1 MTGTFLET
9 EYDDLRGLAKKLHI
23 LLPEAFW
30 EFEIRSKNSQ
40 LISRHRQRSHSWVRN
55 AYNLI
60 VCQAA
65 AVPGDSAVGLAV
77 VDVNGTTR
85 SDTTTQPASG
95 LSSGGASNSS
105 IYVNLG
111 NGIYA
116 GAGVDTF
123 GIVVGTGNNPESLES
138 YALGTKIVSGNLA
151 GQLSYSATDPPAI
164 STIGT
169 TKTVAWVR
177 YFNNNSGG
185 SITVNEVGVYTKGTY
200 DNSSATFMLCRD
212 LLAGGVIVPNTG
224 QLKVTYTLQLTYP
237 A

>member
-1 MTGTFLET
+1 MKGTILEND
-9 EYDDLRGLAKKLHI
+9 YDEMRKLAKKLHI

-30 EFEIRSKNSQ
+30 EFEVRDRQGRIVA
-40 LISRHRQRSHSWVRN
+40 RHRQRSHSWVRN
-55 AYNLI
+55 AYNLM

-65 AVPGDSAVGLAV
+65 AVAGDAAVGLAL
-77 VDVNGTTR
+77 VDVNGSTR
-85 SDTTTQPASG
+85 SDVTTQPASG
-95 LSSGGASNSS
+95 SSSGGASNSS

-111 NGIYA
+111 SGIYA
-116 GAGVDTF
+116 AAGIDAF
-123 GIVVGTGNNPESLES
+123 GIVVGTGGNPESLES
-138 YALGTKIVSGNLA
+138 YALGAKIASGNLA
-151 GQLSYSATDPPAI
+151 GQLSYSLTDPPAV
-164 STIGT
+164 STVGT

-185 SITVNEVGVYTKGTY
+185 DITVNEVGVYTKGTY

-212 LLAGGVIVPNTG
+212 LLAGGVNVPNTG

>member
-1 MTGTFLET
+1 MTGAFLET
-9 EYDDLRGLAKKLHI
+9 EYDDLRKLAKKLHI

-30 EFEIRSKNSQ
+30 EFEVRDKNG
-40 LISRHRQRSHSWVRN
+40 LTLARHRQRSHSWVRN
-55 AYNLI
+55 AYNLM

-65 AVPGDSAVGLAV
+65 AVPGDLAVGLAV
-77 VDVNGTTR
+77 VDINGTAR
-85 SDTTTQPASG
+85 SDATTQPASG

-116 GAGVDTF
+116 GAGVDLF

-138 YALGTKIVSGNLA
+138 YALATKIVSGNLA
-151 GQLSYSATDPPAI
+151 GQLSYSATDPPTI

-185 SITVNEVGVYTKGTY
+185 DITVNEAGVYTKGTY

-212 LLAGGVIVPNTG
+212 LLAGGVVVPNTG

>member
-1 MTGTFLET
+1 MTEMFLET
-9 EYDDLRGLAKKLHI
+9 EYEEMRKLAKKLHI

-30 EFEIRSKNSQ
+30 EFEVRDKRNRITFHSK
-40 LISRHRQRSHSWVRN
+40 QRSHSWVRN
-55 AYNLI
+55 AYNLM

-65 AVPGDSAVGLAV
+65 AVPGDSAVGLAI
-77 VDVNGTTR
+77 VDTGGSTR

-105 IYVNLG
+105 IYVNLT

-116 GAGVDTF
+116 GAGIDTF
-123 GIVVGTGNNPESLES
+123 GIVVGTGANPESLES
-138 YALGTKIVSGNLA
+138 YALGTKIASGNLA

-164 STIGT
+164 STVGT

-185 SITVNEVGVYTKGTY
+185 AIVVNEAGVYTKGTY
-200 DNSSATFMLCRD
+200 DNSSATFMMCRD
-212 LLAGGVIVPNTG
+212 LLAGGVNVPNTG